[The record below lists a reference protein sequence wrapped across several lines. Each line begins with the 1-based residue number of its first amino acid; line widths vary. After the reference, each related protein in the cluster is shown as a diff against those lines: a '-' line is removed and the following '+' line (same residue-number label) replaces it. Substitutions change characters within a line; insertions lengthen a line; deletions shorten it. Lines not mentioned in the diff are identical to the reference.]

1 MITKQLNLYTQNKS
15 LERKAYAVQYDTGR
29 VLQCVISDCTLPTSG
44 TTATIYAEKPSGK
57 VVYNTATVSG
67 NTVSVDLT
75 SQLLAEV
82 GETKCQ
88 IQVKKDDEKVTSF
101 EFTLVVSESL
111 VDDGAVESSNEFT
124 VLEKATKAANSATS
138 SAKSAATKAN
148 NAATAANAATE
159 NATEATTAAN
169 NAANAANTAA
179 SSANTA
185 ATKATTAA
193 TNADTA
199 TSAANTAATNATNA
213 YEKLKDLDVAKV
225 TGSIGTLLNTS
236 ATPTEIE
243 STQVS
248 DLSQADSLADTDT
261 VLVGQD
267 SAVKKSLISTLME
280 TILGALPST
289 LTTTAKTIVGAINE
303 LKTSIATNTSSIST
317 INTSLSKKQDSLSGN
332 FVYCGSNSVTVSPS
346 GLASEGYISMTA
358 TFTDTSGATVFIPIR
373 TNGGWINLAGC
384 FCTKSGTTVTV
395 TAYCWN
401 YSSGTHG
408 GDINILVHKFKRI

>member
-57 VVYNTATVSG
+57 AVYNTATVSG

-148 NAATAANAATE
+148 NAATAANTATE
-159 NATEATTAAN
+159 NANEATTAAN

-199 TSAANTAATNATNA
+199 TSAANTAATNANNV

-317 INTSLSKKQDSLSGN
+317 INTSLSNKSNVLATLSTK
-332 FVYCGSNSVTVSPS
+332 VTDQTAN
-346 GLASEGYISMTA
+346 ASSTKTTTI
-358 TFTDTSGATVFIPIR
+358 TV
-373 TNGGWINLAGC
+373 
-384 FCTKSGTTVTV
+384 TKSGYTLLGVVGYHIYNSSSSGAQSSTVNVYACYKTATNTVTV
-395 TAYCWN
+395 NWRNLAEQTAAKV
-401 YSSGTHG
+401 
-408 GDINILVHKFKRI
+408 DIEVITLWVKS